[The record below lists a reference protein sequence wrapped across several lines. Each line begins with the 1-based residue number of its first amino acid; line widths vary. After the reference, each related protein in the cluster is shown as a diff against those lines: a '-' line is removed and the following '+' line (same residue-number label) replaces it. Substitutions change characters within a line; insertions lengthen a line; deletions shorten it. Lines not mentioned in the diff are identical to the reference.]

1 MFVMTAKLSKPRL
14 IAAGVL
20 ILAVVILVVA
30 LVSGGGGGSADAP
43 DGATNDARLAYLA
56 GFGWSVNGTPKQTQQ
71 VRIPKSADDRVF
83 SRYNALQKSQGFDLT
98 AHAGKEATRYVYEI
112 LNYPDASAPVY
123 ASVLVPVFLPFNLLK
138 GCLNATITV
147 LLYKPVVQGLRHAH
161 LLPPSKTPGRMP
173 VKRRLAV
180 WLAALAVLAVC
191 IVLVLVLHGTI

>member
-123 ASVLVPVFLPFNLLK
+123 ASVLVLD
-138 GCLNATITV
+138 G
-147 LLYKPVVQGLRHAH
+147 H
-161 LLPPSKTPGRMP
+161 LSL
-173 VKRRLAV
+173 
-180 WLAALAVLAVC
+180 
-191 IVLVLVLHGTI
+191 IHI

>member
-98 AHAGKEATRYVYEI
+98 AHAGKEATRYEMCI
-112 LNYPDASAPVY
+112 RDRSIFGKIM
-123 ASVLVPVFLPFNLLK
+123 LVSYYFFRQ
-138 GCLNATITV
+138 NAIGFRHFISNHRYFFMEV
-147 LLYKPVVQGLRHAH
+147 SDFFVKLSSFSSHISNFLYKFFKLGF
-161 LLPPSKTPGRMP
+161 
-173 VKRRLAV
+173 VKY
-180 WLAALAVLAVC
+180 
-191 IVLVLVLHGTI
+191 HSF

>member
-123 ASVLVPVFLPFNLLK
+123 ASVLVLD
-138 GCLNATITV
+138 GHIIGGDITDTAPGGAIHGFC
-147 LLYKPVVQGLRHAH
+147 KPGTTARTPSRPRQRRPERRPRPERKNRRSP
-161 LLPPSKTPGRMP
+161 PPSLQPHPKKHLHFRF
-173 VKRRLAV
+173 V
-180 WLAALAVLAVC
+180 VL
-191 IVLVLVLHGTI
+191 

>member
-71 VRIPKSADDRVF
+71 VRIPKSADD
-83 SRYNALQKSQGFDLT
+83 ALQRAAEKS
-98 AHAGKEATRYVYEI
+98 
-112 LNYPDASAPVY
+112 
-123 ASVLVPVFLPFNLLK
+123 
-138 GCLNATITV
+138 
-147 LLYKPVVQGLRHAH
+147 GLRSHGARGQGGHA
-161 LLPPSKTPGRMP
+161 LCL
-173 VKRRLAV
+173 
-180 WLAALAVLAVC
+180 
-191 IVLVLVLHGTI
+191 

>member
-123 ASVLVPVFLPFNLLK
+123 ASVLVLDGHIIGGDITDTAPGGAIHGFCKP
-138 GCLNATITV
+138 GTTAPNAE
-147 LLYKPVVQGLRHAH
+147 
-161 LLPPSKTPGRMP
+161 PSEATEAGTETEAGTKTE
-173 VKRRLAV
+173 A
-180 WLAALAVLAVC
+180 
-191 IVLVLVLHGTI
+191 GTEEPTEPSAEPSTTS

>member
-20 ILAVVILVVA
+20 ILAVVILVVV
-30 LVSGGGGGSADAP
+30 LVSGGGGGTAGTDAP
-43 DGATNDARLAYLA
+43 DGATNGARLAYLA

-123 ASVLVPVFLPFNLLK
+123 ASVLVLDGHIIGGDITDTAPGGAIHGFCKP
-138 GCLNATITV
+138 GAT
-147 LLYKPVVQGLRHAH
+147 A
-161 LLPPSKTPGRMP
+161 PSAGPSEATETAETAEAEPTET
-173 VKRRLAV
+173 
-180 WLAALAVLAVC
+180 AAEPSTAS
-191 IVLVLVLHGTI
+191 